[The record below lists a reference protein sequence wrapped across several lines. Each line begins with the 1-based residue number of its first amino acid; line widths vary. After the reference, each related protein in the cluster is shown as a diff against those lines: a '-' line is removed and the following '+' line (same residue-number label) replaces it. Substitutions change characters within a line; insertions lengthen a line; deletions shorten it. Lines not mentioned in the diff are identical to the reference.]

1 MLPHYCRLSL
11 RHRLVQ
17 WLQSSSSP
25 RSLSAHSVYSQC
37 PLPFLRKDTGETLMR
52 HHKISLLIQLSSMLV
67 LINEKG
73 IKKRKKRKKGKKL
86 MKVERLSV
94 KFVVTTFITI
104 FFFVI
109 SSSFLYSFLFLA
121 TLWLKIFSHM
131 EVFLGII
138 AIYSWSL

>member
-1 MLPHYCRLSL
+1 
-11 RHRLVQ
+11 
-17 WLQSSSSP
+17 
-25 RSLSAHSVYSQC
+25 
-37 PLPFLRKDTGETLMR
+37 
-52 HHKISLLIQLSSMLV
+52 MLV

-121 TLWLKIFSHM
+121 TL
-131 EVFLGII
+131 
-138 AIYSWSL
+138 